1 MLQTSAKLAKHSH
14 NFVDNKLQ
22 QQRRDVEMD
31 KEILD
36 IRAAANFLGIKK
48 RTMYKLVNEGEI
60 PAKKIGGQ
68 WRFSKSQLISLFEKN
83 GNNGGYGMAGDEG

>member
-1 MLQTSAKLAKHSH
+1 
-14 NFVDNKLQ
+14 
-22 QQRRDVEMD
+22 MD

-68 WRFSKSQLISLFEKN
+68 WRFSKTQLISLFDRGN
-83 GNNGGYGMAGDEG
+83 GSGEFDMTDDQ

>member
-1 MLQTSAKLAKHSH
+1 
-14 NFVDNKLQ
+14 
-22 QQRRDVEMD
+22 MD

-68 WRFSKSQLISLFEKN
+68 WRFSKTQLISLFEKN
-83 GNNGGYGMAGDEG
+83 NGNSHYDMAGEK

>member
-1 MLQTSAKLAKHSH
+1 
-14 NFVDNKLQ
+14 
-22 QQRRDVEMD
+22 MD

-68 WRFSKSQLISLFEKN
+68 WRFSKTQLISLFDMTN
-83 GNNGGYGMAGDEG
+83 GNGEFDMTDDQ

>member
-1 MLQTSAKLAKHSH
+1 
-14 NFVDNKLQ
+14 
-22 QQRRDVEMD
+22 MD

-68 WRFSKSQLISLFEKN
+68 WRFSKTQLISLFDRAN
-83 GNNGGYGMAGDEG
+83 GNGEFDVTDDQ

>member
-1 MLQTSAKLAKHSH
+1 M
-14 NFVDNKLQ
+14 DN
-22 QQRRDVEMD
+22 
-31 KEILD
+31 EILD

-68 WRFSKSQLISLFEKN
+68 WRFSKTQLINLFERS
-83 GNNGGYGMAGDEG
+83 NNGDYDLEQGE